1 MPATHHVLVT
11 GASKGIGKAIA
22 LYLDQQGYH
31 VMAGVRKEA
40 DASTLRAE
48 GSDRLKPIMIDVT
61 KPEMIATAAE
71 TVRETVGDDGLYGL
85 VNNAGIA
92 VASPM
97 EFIPMDDLRWQM
109 EVNFFGQIA
118 VIQAM
123 MPYIRMATGRII
135 NITSIAGKFAVPQNG
150 AYSASKFA
158 LEAVTDAMRGE
169 LDQWGIKSVSIL
181 PGAIKTEIFQSGRS
195 IADDI
200 LEKLPPQAIEYYAEP
215 MQAGREMF
223 EQMEGNA
230 IPPVKVAEV
239 VLTALTVTNPR
250 PRYII
255 GKDARVVYHVLRFLP
270 RRILKWLF

>member
-1 MPATHHVLVT
+1 MPATYHVLVT

-31 VMAGVRKEA
+31 VMAGVRKEDDA
-40 DASTLRAE
+40 DMLRAE

-61 KPEMIATAAE
+61 KPEMIAAAAE

-97 EFIPMDDLRWQM
+97 EFIPMEDFRWQM
-109 EVNFFGQIA
+109 EVNLFGQVA

-135 NITSIAGKFAVPQNG
+135 NITSIAGKFAVPHNG

-158 LEAVTDAMRGE
+158 LEAVTDAMRSE
-169 LDQWGIKSVSIL
+169 LAHWGIKSVSIL
-181 PGAIKTEIFQSGRS
+181 PGAIKTEIFQSGRD

-200 LEKLPPQAIEYYAEP
+200 LEKLPSQAIEYYEKP
-215 MQAGREMF
+215 MQASRDMF
-223 EQMEGNA
+223 AQMESNA

-239 VLTALTVTNPR
+239 VLTALTATNPR

-255 GKDARVVYHVLRFLP
+255 GQDARLIYHVLRFLP
-270 RRILKWLF
+270 DSVLRRIF